1 MIFSKAKLLLSLWIL
16 ISTQIAIAVSPIEN
30 TAQFFCDQVFN
41 SENYKYEEHFS
52 KRFVTAIPNTYFRS
66 IVEEV
71 IEVTG
76 KCQEPQKVTET
87 ATGGKYRFV
96 SQSGNYLVTS
106 FGFDNEGL
114 INDFRIIDV
123 VLPSVVINSWSD
135 AISRLNT
142 LDGNTALT
150 IINFDGASSREFRSN
165 EMQPLGSGFK
175 LYILGALADTIT
187 QGTLHWQ
194 DQFPITEKWKSLPSG
209 IMQTWPNGKMVS
221 LYDYAE
227 HMIAISDNTAT
238 DHLLNIVGRK
248 HAEDQVTLLKNDFI
262 MENTP
267 FLSTAEMFKL
277 KWAASVDM
285 INSFIKGTA
294 AERRLII
301 DEKVVEIALD
311 KVGRNGVSMEKPA
324 YIREIEWF
332 GSTNNLC
339 SAMRGLKDKNSPEVM
354 KVLSQSVPFVDVNE
368 TSHWKYGG
376 YKGGSEPGVLTMT
389 YLLQSQSGKWGCVS
403 MAWHNEKNNVNQWV
417 FFDLIRKVIKLSEQE
432 IK

>member
-1 MIFSKAKLLLSLWIL
+1 MLFSKVKLLLSLCVL
-16 ISTQIAIAVSPIEN
+16 VSTQIAMAASPIEN
-30 TAQFFCDQVFN
+30 VAQFLCDQVFN
-41 SENYKYEEHFS
+41 YENYKYEEHFS
-52 KRFVTAIPNTYFRS
+52 KRFVEAIPNTYFRS
-66 IVEEV
+66 IVGES

-76 KCQEPQKVTET
+76 KCQESQKVTET
-87 ATGGKYRFV
+87 AKGGKYRFV
-96 SQSGNYLVTS
+96 SHSGNYLVVS

-123 VLPSVVINSWSD
+123 VLPSMVINSWND

-142 LDGNTALT
+142 FDGNTALT
-150 IINFDGASSREFRSN
+150 ITHLDGSSREFRSN

-175 LYILGALADTIT
+175 LYILGALADAIT

-209 IMQTWPNGKMVS
+209 IMQTWPNGKTVS

-248 HAEDQVTLLKNDFI
+248 HVEDQVTLLKNDFI
-262 MENTP
+262 RENTP

-277 KWAASVDM
+277 KWAAQVDM
-285 INSFIKGTA
+285 INTFIKGTA
-294 AERRLII
+294 DERRII
-301 DEKVVEIALD
+301 INENVAETALD
-311 KVGRNGVSMEKPA
+311 KVGSNGVSMEKPA

-339 SAMRGLKDKNSPEVM
+339 SAMRGLRDKNSPEVM
-354 KVLSQSVPFVDVNE
+354 KVLSQSVPFVDINA

-389 YLLQSQSGKWGCVS
+389 YLLQSQSGEWGCVS
-403 MAWHNEKNNVNQWV
+403 MAWHNEKNNVNKWV
-417 FFDLIRKVIKLSEQE
+417 FFDLIRKVVKLSEQE